1 MSYKSRI
8 VSTGKYL
15 PEGVITNFDLEKLV
29 DTNDEWIISRTGI
42 KTRRKALESVLDM
55 AYNASMDAIKKAEY
69 DKDKIDLIIV
79 ATITNEIKSPSIANL
94 LQEKL
99 GLNDKQVMAFDVNAA
114 CTGFVYALEVA
125 TSLLQSGKFKSA
137 LVVGSEKMTNIVDFT
152 DRNTCI
158 LFGDGAGSI
167 IVEPGDIDSVFYND
181 SKGDNT
187 KILEVDKYVKM
198 NGPRVYQF
206 AVDIIPKTINKIL
219 RDNNLTLDDID
230 VIIPHQANKRIV
242 ESIIKE
248 MNLSD
253 DKVILNI
260 DRYGNTS
267 AASIP
272 ITIAEYKEENK
283 DLKTIL
289 IVGFGG
295 GFTWG
300 AAILKI

>member
-1 MSYKSRI
+1 MSYKSKI

-29 DTNDEWIISRTGI
+29 DTNDEWIVSRTGI
-42 KTRRKALESVLDM
+42 NTRRKALESVLDM

-167 IVEPGDIDSVFYND
+167 IVEPGDTDSVFYND

>member
-1 MSYKSRI
+1 MSYKSKI

-29 DTNDEWIISRTGI
+29 DTNDEWIVSRTGI
-42 KTRRKALESVLDM
+42 NTRRKALESVLDM

-158 LFGDGAGSI
+158 LFGDGAGSM

>member
-1 MSYKSRI
+1 MSYKSKI

-29 DTNDEWIISRTGI
+29 DTNDEWIVSRTGI
-42 KTRRKALESVLDM
+42 NTRRKALESVLDM

-253 DKVILNI
+253 DKVLLNI

>member
-1 MSYKSRI
+1 
-8 VSTGKYL
+8 
-15 PEGVITNFDLEKLV
+15 
-29 DTNDEWIISRTGI
+29 
-42 KTRRKALESVLDM
+42 
-55 AYNASMDAIKKAEY
+55 
-69 DKDKIDLIIV
+69 
-79 ATITNEIKSPSIANL
+79 
-94 LQEKL
+94 
-99 GLNDKQVMAFDVNAA
+99 
-114 CTGFVYALEVA
+114 
-125 TSLLQSGKFKSA
+125 
-137 LVVGSEKMTNIVDFT
+137 
-152 DRNTCI
+152 
-158 LFGDGAGSI
+158 
-167 IVEPGDIDSVFYND
+167 
-181 SKGDNT
+181 
-187 KILEVDKYVKM
+187 M

>member
-1 MSYKSRI
+1 MSYKSKI

-29 DTNDEWIISRTGI
+29 DTNDEWIVSRTGI
-42 KTRRKALESVLDM
+42 NTRRKALESVLDM

>member
-1 MSYKSRI
+1 MSYKSKI

-29 DTNDEWIISRTGI
+29 DTNDEWIVSRTGI
-42 KTRRKALESVLDM
+42 NTRRKALESVLDM

-137 LVVGSEKMTNIVDFT
+137 LIVGSEKMTNIVDFT

-158 LFGDGAGSI
+158 LFGDGAGSM
-167 IVEPGDIDSVFYND
+167 IVEPGDRDLFFYND
-181 SKGDNT
+181 SKGDST

>member
-1 MSYKSRI
+1 MSYKSKI

-29 DTNDEWIISRTGI
+29 DTNDEWIVSRTGI
-42 KTRRKALESVLDM
+42 NTRRKALESVLDM

-158 LFGDGAGSI
+158 LFGDGAGSM

-253 DKVILNI
+253 DKVLLNI

>member
-1 MSYKSRI
+1 MSYKSKI

-29 DTNDEWIISRTGI
+29 DTNDEWIVSRTGI
-42 KTRRKALESVLDM
+42 NTRRKALESVLDM

-137 LVVGSEKMTNIVDFT
+137 LVIGSEKMTNIVDFT

-158 LFGDGAGSI
+158 LFGDGAGSM

-181 SKGDNT
+181 SKGDST

>member
-1 MSYKSRI
+1 MSYKSKI

-29 DTNDEWIISRTGI
+29 DTNDEWIVSRTGI
-42 KTRRKALESVLDM
+42 NTRRKALESVLDM

-94 LQEKL
+94 LQAKL

-125 TSLLQSGKFKSA
+125 TSLLQSWKFKSA

-158 LFGDGAGSI
+158 LFGDGAGSM